1 MFFLQFGRKDKKS
14 CIKDIWNQIQ
24 PYFNDSLH
32 FSQLIPR
39 TVIYGFHNID
49 NDTFL
54 IQNHI
59 PLLLKL
65 HIYNNRKYSFLSFN
79 DSIHEINKIKSLER
93 IMVVNNH
100 GKCENKEWTQN
111 GK

>member
-65 HIYNNRKYSFLSFN
+65 HIYNTRKYSFLSFN

-100 GKCENKEWTQN
+100 GKCENKE
-111 GK
+111 